1 MKDFK
6 YKTSFSSIVR
16 PLVSEEKDKYLAM
29 ASLIDIGEFIP
40 DLGLSENVDLLP
52 IAFNACVVNRANKNG
67 DVIDTETAIKIY
79 KNFIN
84 KPINVEHHRERVV
97 GTILNAG
104 FSEFGTDKP
113 LAEEEVKDMNGPF
126 NIILG
131 GVIWKIVNDSLA
143 DLIEEAGDPT
153 SQDYLK
159 VSASW
164 ELGFADY
171 NILITADNEKN
182 IENAE
187 RIEDNETVEEL
198 KDLLKGFGGTGK
210 LDDGRNV
217 YRQVVGDVVPL
228 GIGLTESPAADVKGV
243 AVKKEER
250 LEENTDKGKARE
262 KGKQAEKDEFQNKNT
277 SHLEEKNVIENK
289 DSTIMKI
296 TNIKDI
302 TDESLDQ
309 LSASAVSDFISDE
322 IKKVSDEFHAEKQA
336 KEDLLKSSQ
345 EKHEALNSEL
355 DEIKSE
361 LEKMK
366 QEKAEAEA
374 LETFSQ
380 RMSYFDEGY
389 ELNDEIR
396 EAIATDIK
404 DMDEENFTNYK
415 TKMALYLNK
424 SKAGASEAEEK
435 AIEKARESG
444 KAEGL
449 AEVVEKKFVEKTEEE
464 VVEEAIENAE
474 EVEEVVANTTD
485 ASEPSLYDKYKDAF
499 SIDNFRIKL

>member
-1 MKDFK
+1 M
-6 YKTSFSSIVR
+6 
-16 PLVSEEKDKYLAM
+16 DK
-29 ASLIDIGEFIP
+29 GKR
-40 DLGLSENVDLLP
+40 G
-52 IAFNACVVNRANKNG
+52 
-67 DVIDTETAIKIY
+67 
-79 KNFIN
+79 
-84 KPINVEHHRERVV
+84 
-97 GTILNAG
+97 
-104 FSEFGTDKP
+104 
-113 LAEEEVKDMNGPF
+113 
-126 NIILG
+126 
-131 GVIWKIVNDSLA
+131 DSLA

-228 GIGLTESPAADVKGV
+228 GIGLTESPAADVK
-243 AVKKEER
+243 
-250 LEENTDKGKARE
+250 
-262 KGKQAEKDEFQNKNT
+262 
-277 SHLEEKNVIENK
+277 
-289 DSTIMKI
+289 
-296 TNIKDI
+296 DI

-345 EKHEALNSEL
+345 EKHEALDSEL

-361 LEKMK
+361 LSKMK

-449 AEVVEKKFVEKTEEE
+449 AEVVEEKFVEKTEEE

-474 EVEEVVANTTD
+474 EVKEVVANTTG